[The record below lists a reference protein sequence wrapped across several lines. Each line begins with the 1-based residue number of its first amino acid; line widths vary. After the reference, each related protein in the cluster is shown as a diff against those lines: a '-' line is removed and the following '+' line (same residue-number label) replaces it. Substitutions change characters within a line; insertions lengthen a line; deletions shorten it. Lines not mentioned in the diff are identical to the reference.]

1 MIEGE
6 DQFLLIATVEQLLVG
21 IIKKVNKES
30 EGHHINVRIL
40 GPRAFP
46 RQHHPDRGFVNESL
60 NHADSLRYLVDGTRG
75 GRLTRRKRKKLFDL
89 PCSAV
94 NYSLPLHGFIR
105 AVSNIDIRAREHPLH
120 DTDELDSKVFEC
132 GRFGEFPKSVLE
144 RFYLMRELIGESV
157 PRDTFLDGHASLLMC
172 E

>member
-1 MIEGE
+1 MVQRE
-6 DQFLLIATVEQLLVG
+6 DQFLLIATIEQLLVC

-30 EGHHINVRIL
+30 ERHHINIRIL

-60 NHADSLRYLVDGTRG
+60 DHADSLRYLVDGTRG
-75 GRLTRRKRKKLFDL
+75 GRLTRGKRKKLFDI

-94 NYSLPLHGFIR
+94 NYFLPLHGFIR
-105 AVSNIDIRAREHPLH
+105 AINKIHIRAREHPLH
-120 DTDELDSKVFEC
+120 NTDELDSKVFEC
-132 GRFGEFPKSVLE
+132 GRFGELPKSVLE

-157 PRDTFLDGHASLLMC
+157 LRHAFLDGHASLLMC